1 MRSGSSSEPRART
14 RWPQL
19 SSAVTVPVAAVVLIA
34 GIAFVQLADGP
45 HPTITQAPTQRLVAV
60 TVTTPR
66 VAKPVCR
73 QLVHLGDSNLALA
86 SERFKAK
93 YRAAG
98 VEAVIDTASVAAP
111 TS

>member
-1 MRSGSSSEPRART
+1 MRSGSSAEPRART

-19 SSAVTVPVAAVVLIA
+19 SSAVTVPVAAAVLIA
-34 GIAFVQLADGP
+34 GMAFVQLADGP
-45 HPTITQAPTQRLVAV
+45 HPTITQAPSQRLVAA

-66 VAKPVCR
+66 ATKPVCR

-86 SERFKAK
+86 SARFKAA

-98 VEAVIDTASVAAP
+98 VEAVVDS
-111 TS
+111 